1 MQNILEWYE
10 NSNSSNEPERQVQ
23 QVSIEQELDKE
34 QEKQEEQDN
43 VLSNE
48 YENVIKA
55 IGITELLRN
64 NLTSYLAMT
73 QVPDLEAFK
82 KDEMR
87 AGLKHVLDELSNT
100 IGEL

>member
-1 MQNILEWYE
+1 MQSVLEWYE
-10 NSNSSNEPERQVQ
+10 NSDSPNEPEQQVQ
-23 QVSIEQELDKE
+23 QVSIEQELEKE
-34 QEKQEEQDN
+34 QEEQQEQDN
-43 VLSNE
+43 VLANE

-87 AGLKHVLDELSNT
+87 AGIKHVLNELSNT
-100 IGEL
+100 VGEL